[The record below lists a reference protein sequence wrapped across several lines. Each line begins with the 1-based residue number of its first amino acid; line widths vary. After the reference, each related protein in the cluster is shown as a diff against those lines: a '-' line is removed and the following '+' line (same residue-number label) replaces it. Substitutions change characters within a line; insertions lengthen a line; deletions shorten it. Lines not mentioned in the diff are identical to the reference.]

1 MPELSRF
8 EGIVIKM
15 FFGDDDQHHKP
26 HVHVIYGEYKA
37 SIGIDGQLLAGSLP
51 TRQYKMVVGWLALRE
66 DEVYEAWNKAVKGE
80 HFDKIK
86 PLN

>member
-8 EGIVIKM
+8 EGIVINM

-51 TRQYKMVVGWLALRE
+51 ARQYKMVVEWLALRE
-66 DEVYEAWNKAVKGE
+66 EEVYEAWNKAVKGE

>member
-8 EGIVIKM
+8 EGI
-15 FFGDDDQHHKP
+15 
-26 HVHVIYGEYKA
+26 
-37 SIGIDGQLLAGSLP
+37 GSLP
-51 TRQYKMVVGWLALRE
+51 ARQYKMVVGWLALRE

>member
-15 FFGDDDQHHKP
+15 FFDDDDQHHKP

-51 TRQYKMVVGWLALRE
+51 ARQYKMVVGWLALRE
-66 DEVYEAWNKAVKGE
+66 DEVYEARDKAVKGE

>member
-37 SIGIDGQLLAGSLP
+37 SIGIDGQLLVGSLP
-51 TRQYKMVVGWLALRE
+51 TRQYKMVVEWLALRE